1 MTADDIARLAYLGL
15 LGAAIAGFFFV
26 QNRDRMG
33 QMAQQAAIWGLIFV
47 GTIAAVGMWSDIR
60 STVLPAQATMTDGRI
75 ELPMGRD
82 GHYRATVDVDGVPID
97 FIVDTGAS
105 DVVLSDDDA
114 ARLGIDVDS
123 LAFLGSAATANGT
136 VRIAPVWLDRVTLGG
151 ITDRDVRASVT
162 EGRLDMSLLGM
173 SYLRR
178 FDRIE
183 IANDRL
189 ILTR

>member
-183 IANDRL
+183 IADDRL